1 MAQVADPEAR
11 VWKGSGLPTTEQGI
25 RVLGTP
31 LGHVDYVETQLRDRL
46 EDHQVLLNRIPEVQD
61 LQAVW
66 ALLLHCASAR
76 ANFMLRV
83 IRPELV
89 RGYAEGHDR
98 GIWTCLCKLLGRSCE
113 LASVP
118 LSLGGLGLRSATRTR
133 EAAYWASWADCLF
146 MVRKRHPVVADRI
159 LDALNNMDDVE
170 STRSAAVAAHHLSG
184 VEGFEVPSWEALS
197 HGLRPRPHDPEDR
210 EPGGFQHGWQHEA
223 ASRVERHFRDRNLM
237 TRLAEHEMA
246 LLRSQSGPYAG
257 MALSVAPAS
266 FLTRIAPALFRVL
279 LLRRLRLPLP
289 LSFRL
294 CRCGRP
300 LDSFGHHRAA
310 CSRAGVLGRRG
321 FAVESAAARICREA
335 GGRVTLNMMV
345 RDMDLAVPHAHD
357 TRRLEIVADG
367 LPLFGGTQL
376 AIDTTLVST
385 LHCDGSAR
393 RGAAHRDGVALVTAR
408 RKKERTY
415 PELIGPH
422 ARARLV
428 VLAGEVG
435 GRWSDETR
443 SFLCQLARAKA
454 RSEPSILRGRA
465 EQAWRLRWA
474 STLACSAARAFAASL
489 LNLRVGGGV
498 DGDVP
503 RTHEVVNEFRHA
515 GLE

>member
-1 MAQVADPEAR
+1 MP
-11 VWKGSGLPTTEQGI
+11 
-25 RVLGTP
+25 
-31 LGHVDYVETQLRDRL
+31 
-46 EDHQVLLNRIPEVQD
+46 
-61 LQAVW
+61 
-66 ALLLHCASAR
+66 
-76 ANFMLRV
+76 
-83 IRPELV
+83 
-89 RGYAEGHDR
+89 
-98 GIWTCLCKLLGRSCE
+98 
-113 LASVP
+113 
-118 LSLGGLGLRSATRTR
+118 
-133 EAAYWASWADCLF
+133 
-146 MVRKRHPVVADRI
+146 
-159 LDALNNMDDVE
+159 
-170 STRSAAVAAHHLSG
+170 
-184 VEGFEVPSWEALS
+184 
-197 HGLRPRPHDPEDR
+197 
-210 EPGGFQHGWQHEA
+210 
-223 ASRVERHFRDRNLM
+223 
-237 TRLAEHEMA
+237 RLAEREMA

-257 MALSVAPAS
+257 MALSIAPAS
-266 FLTRIAPALFRVL
+266 FLTRIDSALFRVL

-321 FAVESAAARICREA
+321 FAVESAAARVC
-335 GGRVTLNMMV
+335 RVTLNMMV
-345 RDMDLAVPHAHD
+345 RDMDFSVPHAHN

-393 RGAAHRDGVALVTAR
+393 RGAAHRDGVALLTAR

-435 GRWSDETR
+435 SRWSDETR

-474 STLACSAARAFAASL
+474 SPLACSAARAFAASL
-489 LNLRVGGGV
+489 LNLRVGGGA
-498 DGDVP
+498 DGNVP
-503 RTHEVVNEFRHA
+503 RTHEVVHEFRHE
-515 GLE
+515 GLM